1 MEGFSLTEQIAQEKG
16 VMPVQRQEKKRSLEE
31 KIGKLKLNN
40 LLLKRLLDEVRLFR
54 KEMDDRE
61 RKIWEKL
68 KEIETKQNLILQGFR
83 GYGILKYSPS
93 VLERT
98 AVKDAVDLEILHR
111 VWQAGAQGVLPK
123 TVASDASLVKY
134 GLKHYHVSRR
144 IARMNNRLFE
154 EYAECLFE
162 KRGHKWAFTD
172 FGFEVW
178 GKTKEEVENNG

>member
-1 MEGFSLTEQIAQEKG
+1 MTEQIEQKSS
-16 VMPVQRQEKKRSLEE
+16 VQPVQNLKRGRTLEE
-31 KIGKLKLNN
+31 KMGRVKWNSVMINRISDDVKLL
-40 LLLKRLLDEVRLFR
+40 RQELDALEH
-54 KEMDDRE
+54 
-61 RKIWEKL
+61 KILEKL

-93 VLERT
+93 VLERV

-111 VWQAGAQGVLPK
+111 VWQSGAQGVLPK
-123 TVASDASLVKY
+123 TVASDVGLVTY

-178 GKTKEEVENNG
+178 GKTKEEVETDG